1 MDGRCAAL
9 ALMFPGCAVAFEPG
23 GLLMATRDA
32 GMTRNVSRRARH
44 DDDGTHI
51 DSCGPASL
59 ADRGCKRT
67 LLRQRSAKPCITH
80 CRGIR

>member
-23 GLLMATRDA
+23 GLLMAARDA
-32 GMTRNVSRRARH
+32 GMTKDVSRTTRH
-44 DDDGTHI
+44 DDDGTTI
-51 DSCGPASL
+51 DSCGPANL
-59 ADRGCKRT
+59 ADRRCKRAWH
-67 LLRQRSAKPCITH
+67 RQRSAKPCITH